1 MKEDLLNPQGSDG
14 LGTFVTKRTRTLI
27 SDLLMCG
34 RLVKKVKQI
43 VLLFLARQAIVTK
56 RVRSKQIDFLC

>member
-14 LGTFVTKRTRTLI
+14 LGTFVTKGTRTLI